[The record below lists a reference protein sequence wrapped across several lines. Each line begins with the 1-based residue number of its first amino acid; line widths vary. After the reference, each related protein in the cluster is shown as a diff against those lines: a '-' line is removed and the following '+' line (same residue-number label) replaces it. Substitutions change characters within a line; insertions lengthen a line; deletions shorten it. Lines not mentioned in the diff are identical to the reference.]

1 MKIPKIIHGIWLGGR
16 LPLKLKNYRRSWKR
30 HHKDWDFILWTEDDI
45 LDLEN
50 QALYDDAKTYAE
62 KSDVVR
68 LEILKEFGGV
78 YVDMDFSCLK
88 NIEPLIDDVDFFIV
102 QDLKVWKENHPKYD
116 IPYLNNAFMGCT
128 SGHRLIKGLVDALPG
143 FVEENKHHHV
153 CFRTGPGFVSQLL
166 KDEDILRLENW
177 KIRRK
182 YAKHHYENS
191 WKEIEPQP
199 RHWPED

>member
-1 MKIPKIIHGIWLGGR
+1 MKIPKIMHGIWLGSR

-45 LDLEN
+45 MDLEN

-78 YVDMDFSCLK
+78 YGDMDFSCLK
-88 NIEPLIDDVDFFIV
+88 NIEPLIDDADFFIV
-102 QDLKVWKENHPKYD
+102 QDRKVWKENHPKYD
-116 IPYLNNAFMGCT
+116 IPYLNNAFMGST
-128 SGHRLIKGLVDALPG
+128 PGHRLIKGLVDALPG

-166 KDEDILRLENW
+166 KDEDILRLENRML
-177 KIRRK
+177 RRR
-182 YAKHHYENS
+182 YAQHHYENS
-191 WKEIEPQP
+191 WKEQEPQP
-199 RHWPED
+199 RPWPED